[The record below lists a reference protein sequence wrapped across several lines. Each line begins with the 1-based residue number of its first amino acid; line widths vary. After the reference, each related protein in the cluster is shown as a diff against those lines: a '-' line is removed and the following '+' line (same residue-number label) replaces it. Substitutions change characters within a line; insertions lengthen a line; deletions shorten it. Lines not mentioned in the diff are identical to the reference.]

1 MKLIVGLGNP
11 GKEYQNTRHNI
22 GFYFIDSIA
31 DSLNL
36 KFKEKFNGL
45 YVKTILNQEEIM
57 FLKPLSYMNLSGE
70 VVKKYADYFKISSED
85 ILVIQDDIDME
96 LAKIKLKANGTGGGH
111 HGIKN
116 IVLNLKSEE
125 FKRLKI
131 GVGKDKQISI
141 KDYVLSKF
149 NDLEKEQLTKL
160 KPIVLDI
167 IYDYTKL
174 PFNDLMSKYNNNN
187 WRINEETRW
196 IIPSKISN

>member
-1 MKLIVGLGNP
+1 METVAA
-11 GKEYQNTRHNI
+11 
-22 GFYFIDSIA
+22 A
-31 DSLNL
+31 DSN
-36 KFKEKFNGL
+36 
-45 YVKTILNQEEIM
+45 YVDTGSYE
-57 FLKPLSYMNLSGE
+57 PLDEL
-70 VVKKYADYFKISSED
+70 YADYFKISSED

-111 HGIKN
+111 NGIKN
-116 IVLNLKSEE
+116 IILNLQSEE

-149 NDLEKEQLTKL
+149 NDLEKEQLAKL
-160 KPIVLDI
+160 KPIVLNI
-167 IYDYTKL
+167 INDYTKL

>member
-57 FLKPLSYMNLSGE
+57 LLKPLSYMNLSGE

-111 HGIKN
+111 NGIKN
-116 IVLNLKSEE
+116 IILNLKSEE

-160 KPIVLDI
+160 KPIVLNI
-167 IYDYTKL
+167 INDYTKL

-187 WRINEETRW
+187 WRINEETR
-196 IIPSKISN
+196 